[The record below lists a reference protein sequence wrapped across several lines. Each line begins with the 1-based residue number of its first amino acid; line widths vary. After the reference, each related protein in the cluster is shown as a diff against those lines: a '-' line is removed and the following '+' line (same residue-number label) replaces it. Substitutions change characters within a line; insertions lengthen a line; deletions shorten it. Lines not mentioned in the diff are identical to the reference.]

1 MVNFRLC
8 RLTISKLMFVVLRD
22 NKRQNYRKL
31 LCYLLIKQC
40 FWQGAS
46 KKMLEKAR
54 RNRKAMLPD

>member
-46 KKMLEKAR
+46 KKMLGKAR
-54 RNRKAMLPD
+54 RN